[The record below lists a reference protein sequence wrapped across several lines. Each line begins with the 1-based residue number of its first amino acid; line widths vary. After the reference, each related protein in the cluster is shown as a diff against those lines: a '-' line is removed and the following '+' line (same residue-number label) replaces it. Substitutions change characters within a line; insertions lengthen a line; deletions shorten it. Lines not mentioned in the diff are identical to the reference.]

1 MKGVKKRT
9 LLFWKILTELGYHFQ
24 FLPEKIRNRYNVKR
38 RYTKLMQKI
47 EGYEP
52 ATGFNAESLWTKN
65 STLPGNPNCLPVNQP
80 EKWLNKDKIGL
91 QDLYNRKLKI
101 LSGSPFNI
109 TAKNGKRL
117 EKIRK
122 IAGRFPTQLVE
133 NYQLID
139 WHRDFRSGYKWDES
153 QFYLDVKVAPEPGV
167 EIKIPRELSRFQH
180 VGLLASGP
188 LTETSHEFML
198 EVVDWIEAN
207 PYGYGVNWGCTMDVA
222 LRAMN
227 WIWGLRFFNQTV
239 EKYPEIIVK
248 VKISLHQH
256 GSFIENNLEY
266 YASSTGNHYLSNIA
280 GLIYIASAFPEFP
293 ESDRWLLF
301 GLQEL
306 VSEMNREVYN
316 DGASHEGSTNYH
328 RLVAELFLSSAAL
341 AERLPLTRRSRL
353 RYVEPNQHK
362 VRPALRNAT
371 KTLLNLNDDGRI
383 FPKEFY
389 ISLSRMADFT
399 ESLIKPNGLVPQI
412 GDNDSAR
419 VHKLIPDPKYNLLN
433 HGSLIAGIRK
443 LLSQPLSSSE
453 LDNYEAELLCGGMD
467 LEQIVKP
474 AILTDKVHH
483 KEAGIVVMRKKAVFL
498 VVTCGQN
505 GQNGRGGHN
514 HNDKLSFELN
524 INGLDIIVDGGCPI
538 YTANPKVRNQFRG
551 TAAHSTLMAG
561 DEEQDKWS
569 DTMHGLFVLRER
581 SFPRLKLD
589 NNTIEG
595 EHFGYL
601 VKHKRKFELLD
612 HSLNIEDRMEAEC
625 KRRIGF
631 NFHPDITCKIIS
643 TDSDCLKIELKHIA
657 GLSIFIQMD
666 GVSNPKV
673 LDGSYSEGYGIVIP
687 NQSLSVYMTR
697 AVTLTKITW

>member
-1 MKGVKKRT
+1 MRGVKKRA

-47 EGYEP
+47 KGYEP
-52 ATGFNAESLWTKN
+52 ATGFNEESLWTNN
-65 STLPGNPNCLPVNQP
+65 SALPGNPNCLPVNQP

-109 TAKNGKRL
+109 TAKNGKHL
-117 EKIRK
+117 EKIRE
-122 IAGRFPTQLVE
+122 IAGRFPTHLVE

-139 WHRDFRSGYKWDES
+139 WHKDFRSGYKWDET

-227 WIWGLRFFNQTV
+227 WIWGLRFFNQTI
-239 EKYPEIIVK
+239 EQYPEIIAR

-266 YASSTGNHYLSNIA
+266 YESSTGNHYLSNIA

-306 VSEMNREVYN
+306 NSEMKREVYK

-341 AERLPLTRRSRL
+341 AERLPLARRERL
-353 RYVEPNQHK
+353 KHVKPEQHK
-362 VRPALRNAT
+362 VRPALKNTT
-371 KTLLNLNDDGRI
+371 KTLVNLRDEGRV
-383 FPKEFY
+383 FPKDFY
-389 ISLSRMADFT
+389 ISLSKMADFT
-399 ESLIKPNGLVPQI
+399 ESLIKPNGFIPQI

-419 VHKLIPDPKYNLLN
+419 AHKLIPDPKYNLLN
-433 HGSLIAGIRK
+433 HSSLIAGIRK
-443 LLSQPLSSSE
+443 LLNQQSSQAEPY
-453 LDNYEAELLCGGMD
+453 NYEADLLCGGMD

-483 KEAGIVVMRKKAVFL
+483 KEAGIAVMRKKAVFL

-569 DTMHGLFVLRER
+569 DSMHGLFVLRER

-589 NNTIEG
+589 NNIIEG
-595 EHFGYL
+595 EHFGFA

-612 HSLNIEDRMEAEC
+612 HSLNIEDRMDDEC
-625 KRRIGF
+625 ERRIGF
-631 NFHPDITCKIIS
+631 NFHPDINCKIIS
-643 TDSDCLKIELKHIA
+643 TDTDRVRIELKHIA
-657 GLSIFIQMD
+657 GLSVFIQMD

-673 LDGSYSEGYGIVIP
+673 LAGSYSEGYGIIIP
-687 NQSLSVYMTR
+687 NQSFSVNMTR
-697 AVTLTKITW
+697 ALTLTKITW